1 MDTRYN
7 HFAIPK
13 KEPMKPKY
21 KKYRQWMLI
30 VALALFLWNC
40 SDDDNNAEGDGLS
53 RMFTPGKIDAES
65 RTTSVKLTW
74 QPSLYTGGLD
84 VTYTVQVS
92 RDTLFADASGV
103 EYEEVV
109 DTAGITLTDENIA
122 ARRKYF
128 ARIKANAL
136 DNTAESYWMTSGSFA
151 IQGVQNMLP
160 VYDPERRATSVTL
173 RWKEGTEFNRMEMTP
188 VIGAEENGE
197 AILGDPVE
205 IPLNAD
211 DVASGFKVLENLE
224 PRRSYQVEIYQNSS
238 SMGYVAFTTRLQTVY
253 AYTVSPGDDLKA
265 VIDNAGD
272 GEVIG
277 LEPGVYELSGTKFNI
292 DGKTVVLMSTS
303 GNPENTILRTNQF
316 TLMNDNAGLSFSGI
330 TFDLGGNLYFLDV
343 ASGAGATFKN
353 VKVNNCIIENA
364 ATSAFRTDRADL
376 YRIDTIQFSNTRF
389 RNMEGSN
396 YWMLH
401 IEKTEV
407 KLLEL
412 DNCTV
417 NNIGRGIIRMTKS
430 LDMAPKVVIN
440 HCTFNNF
447 GGNGTNNTLF
457 DGGSNIIDLTI
468 QNSIL
473 ANMPY
478 EGSTVGTSV
487 LRVNNDAAKVNISN
501 NNFYNLTAD
510 GEQFATF
517 PDYSYLTMQ
526 NNLEETLDWNASTE
540 DFSLPQDSPL
550 RTLSTEGRALGDVRW
565 TY

>member
-1 MDTRYN
+1 
-7 HFAIPK
+7 
-13 KEPMKPKY
+13 MKPTY
-21 KKYRQWMLI
+21 KKYGQRMLI
-30 VALALFLWNC
+30 VVLALFLWNC

-109 DTAGITLTDENIA
+109 DTAGVTLTDANIA
-122 ARRKYF
+122 SRRKYF

-188 VIGAEENGE
+188 IIGVEEDGE
-197 AILGDPVE
+197 GILGEPVE

-253 AYTVSPGDDLKA
+253 AYTISPGDDLKA
-265 VIDNAGD
+265 AIDNAGD

-277 LEPGVYELSGTKFNI
+277 LEPGIYELSDVKINI
-292 DGKTVVLMSTS
+292 DGKNVVLTSTS
-303 GNPENTILRTNQF
+303 SNPENTIVKINQF
-316 TLMNDNAGLSFSGI
+316 TMMGDNAGLSFSGI
-330 TFDLGGNLYFLDV
+330 TFDGTGNNYFLDV
-343 ASGAGATFKN
+343 TSTGAAFRN
-353 VKVNNCIIENA
+353 IKVNNCVIKNIG
-364 ATSAFRTDRADL
+364 TSAFRTDRANMHQM
-376 YRIDTIQFSNTRF
+376 DTIQFRNTRF
-389 RNMEGSN
+389 RDIGGGN
-396 YWMLH
+396 YWLLH
-401 IEKTEV
+401 LEKAEIGYV
-407 KLLEL
+407 EL
-412 DNCTV
+412 NNCTIQ
-417 NNIGRGIIRMTKS
+417 NIDKGIIRMSRDITT
-430 LDMAPKVVIN
+430 MPKVVID
-440 HCTFNNF
+440 HCTINNF
-447 GGNGTNNTLF
+447 GGLGGNHNLF
-457 DGGSNIIDLTI
+457 DGGSNAIDLTI

-510 GEQFATF
+510 GEQPVTF